1 MFVYFS
7 NYRHSFNLFSDL
19 LDRLHEEQK
28 ISERTYSILDTINWK
43 IANALTWLW
52 NKTQIELILFSKH
65 DCWSLDYRL
74 GKIIYKGLLKYK
86 KENTMSIPQVDN
98 EDVSD
103 DLFIEGDDMFN
114 ADHELLEER
123 WYYVLDQI
131 IEAFDIIQKDDIPK
145 KNEQA
150 ILDKG
155 LYLFGKYFRNFW
167 I

>member
-7 NYRHSFNLFSDL
+7 NYRNSFNLFSDL

-52 NKTQIELILFSKH
+52 SKTQIQFISISKQ

-86 KENTMSIPQVDN
+86 KENTMSIPPVDN

-103 DLFIEGDDMFN
+103 DLFIEGDNMFDAEN
-114 ADHELLEER
+114 DLLEER

-131 IEAFDIIQKDDIPK
+131 IEAFDIIRKDGIPK
-145 KNEQA
+145 ERDQI

-155 LYLFGKYFRNFW
+155 LYLFGKYFRNLW